1 MVHSGLIISHEP
13 GYSGHNRP
21 PETFLIN
28 DFPHSYPN
36 KVHLSIMSLSLYA
49 MLYAQSLYVY
59 LTSKHHDV
67 IVNYE
72 PVPLYIYAH
81 LTSKHHDVM
90 VLVKLWRYNYDYT
103 IETFNH
109 IFRPSAA
116 SGFTN
121 KSLGDIKINVGNN
134 Q

>member
-1 MVHSGLIISHEP
+1 
-13 GYSGHNRP
+13 
-21 PETFLIN
+21 
-28 DFPHSYPN
+28 
-36 KVHLSIMSLSLYA
+36 
-49 MLYAQSLYVY
+49 
-59 LTSKHHDV
+59 
-67 IVNYE
+67 
-72 PVPLYIYAH
+72 
-81 LTSKHHDVM
+81 M

-121 KSLGDIKINVGNN
+121 KSLGNIKINVGNN